1 MKLKTMTEKAKQEG
15 LDYEK
20 LLMHSF
26 NLSLPST
33 SFGADRKIYYLLHYI
48 KIGFDLRETGYPAQ
62 FIQIRNNIGLG
73 LQNII
78 NREQLYKEEKYSIR
92 KLLKTLESVW
102 DEAALELVISK
113 ALRLTTKMRRRET
126 EFV

>member
-1 MKLKTMTEKAKQEG
+1 MKLKTMTEKAKQVG

-102 DEAALELVISK
+102 DEADLELVISK